1 MAGEALRQGG
11 AFQQLGLGH
20 AVRRD
25 SFGDLENALRQG
37 AGLVKHGNA
46 GLGQGFE
53 VVAAL
58 DQDAALGRAAD
69 AAEEG
74 EGDRNDQRAGAAD
87 NQEGQGAHDPVQPVA
102 QEQRRHKGQHQRA
115 DADGGV

>member
-1 MAGEALRQGG
+1 M
-11 AFQQLGLGH
+11 
-20 AVRRD
+20 
-25 SFGDLENALRQG
+25 GDFENALRQG

-46 GLGQGFE
+46 GLGQGLE

-74 EGDRNDQRAGAAD
+74 EGDRNDQRTGAAD
-87 NQEGQGAHDPVQPVA
+87 DQEGQRTHDPVKPAA
-102 QEQRRHKGQHQRA
+102 QEQRRHNGQHQCA
-115 DADGGV
+115 DADGGGVVAGKAS